1 VDQPQPTTADALSST
16 PAISTPI
23 PALGQ
28 DTPQHPIQVSA
39 SGNAQSSVDDGGNQ
53 TTFVPENAVDGQP
66 DTAWRVEGDGSGAV
80 LELRFATAVLLSEV
94 QLIPGYAK
102 QDPATGVDRFTQNRR
117 VRRVQLE
124 FSDGS
129 SQEASFAEEPRLQGV
144 AVGPVL
150 TSFVRIVVLETSE
163 PGVNNGRDFT
173 PISEVVAIGKAIQ

>member
-1 VDQPQPTTADALSST
+1 M
-16 PAISTPI
+16 
-23 PALGQ
+23 
-28 DTPQHPIQVSA
+28 
-39 SGNAQSSVDDGGNQ
+39 
-53 TTFVPENAVDGQP
+53 
-66 DTAWRVEGDGSGAV
+66 EGDRSSAV

-102 QDPATGVDRFTQNRR
+102 QGPATEVDRFTQNRR

-163 PGVNNGRDFT
+163 PGVNNGRNFR
-173 PISEVVAIGKAIQ
+173 PISEVVAIDKAIQ